1 MLSKIRSVY
10 TAFEFFITVAIT
22 IILMFFFRPHQRFF
36 RWIWA
41 NSQKYLIGFK
51 IDIRGK
57 PDSNAKLLVVNHQ
70 SVLDIIVMEA
80 IYPPNIAW
88 VAKKEIFKLPFL
100 GQSVKLSK
108 MICLDREDKRAMVK
122 LLKDVKDRIDSG
134 RPVIIF
140 PEGTRG
146 KGEKLLKFQIGAK
159 ILAEKLNLT
168 VQPVVIAN
176 ARKIFDSQ
184 GFKVSS
190 QTAIVSYLPSVNPK
204 DNEEWYE
211 NLRDDMQRELTKL
224 LSE

>member
-1 MLSKIRSVY
+1 
-10 TAFEFFITVAIT
+10 
-22 IILMFFFRPHQRFF
+22 MFLFRPYQKLF
-36 RWIWA
+36 RRIWA

-51 IDIRGK
+51 IDIKGK
-57 PDSNAKLLVVNHQ
+57 PNLNAKLLVINHQ
-70 SVLDIIVMEA
+70 SILDIIVMEA
-80 IYPPNIAW
+80 IYMPNMAW
-88 VAKKEIFKLPFL
+88 VSKKEIFDLPFL

-108 MICLDREDKRAMVK
+108 MIRIDRDDKRAIVK
-122 LLKDVKDRIDSG
+122 LLKDVIDRIDSG

-184 GFKVSS
+184 GFKVNSG
-190 QTAIVSYLPSVNPK
+190 TAIVSYLPPINPK
-204 DNEEWYE
+204 EDENWYE
-211 NLRDDMQRELTKL
+211 KLHSDMQKELTRL
-224 LSE
+224 LENNEI